1 MQRFA
6 LFKLCLNEWHN
17 GVLFSWQPLVK
28 LYTKKCI
35 FIEANATTPQYCF
48 YLHEQSRSFCLKEIY
63 ILQEDFFH
71 IFITITKLS
80 LGCFAALTLIS
91 WKSFYE
97 RFLSWNPINEKIMRR
112 WDAFIKS
119 FGNCHNCIMLII
131 LRLLSNRGR
140 KLGSSSFQILL
151 AYCWNL
157 TKQAYACLQAV
168 ISIHCSVR
176 ASIHPMPTYL
186 WCIFWPF
193 WSCKSL
199 LEIRRYPSKSHLYTE
214 NFTIKTNKCEIWKN
228 DD

>member
-1 MQRFA
+1 MATSCQIVHQEMYFYWR
-6 LFKLCLNEWHN
+6 
-17 GVLFSWQPLVK
+17 
-28 LYTKKCI
+28 
-35 FIEANATTPQYCF
+35 NATP
-48 YLHEQSRSFCLKEIY
+48 LHSTVFTYTSNQESFCWREIY
-63 ILQEDFFH
+63 ILQEDFFP

-80 LGCFAALTLIS
+80 LGCFVALTLIS
-91 WKSFYE
+91 WKSFHE

-168 ISIHCSVR
+168 LSIHCSVR
-176 ASIHPMPTYL
+176 ASIHPMATYL
-186 WCIFWPF
+186 WCIFRPF
-193 WSCKSL
+193 WPCKSL
-199 LEIRRYPSKSHLYTE
+199 LEIDGILV
-214 NFTIKTNKCEIWKN
+214 NLIFTLKTLPLKQRNAKFGKMMIN
-228 DD
+228 HF

>member
-1 MQRFA
+1 MSDIMVFCFHGN
-6 LFKLCLNEWHN
+6 LLSNC
-17 GVLFSWQPLVK
+17 
-28 LYTKKCI
+28 
-35 FIEANATTPQYCF
+35 TPRNVFLLKQMLPPHSTVFTYMSNQ
-48 YLHEQSRSFCLKEIY
+48 ESFCLREIY

-80 LGCFAALTLIS
+80 LGCFVALTLIS

-119 FGNCHNCIMLII
+119 FGNCHNCFMLMI

-168 ISIHCSVR
+168 ISIHCSVC
-176 ASIHPMPTYL
+176 ASIHPMATYL
-186 WCIFWPF
+186 WCTFWPF
-193 WSCKSL
+193 WPCKSL

-214 NFTIKTNKCEIWKN
+214 NFTIKTNKCEIWKKMIN
-228 DD
+228 HY